1 MKHLSDVMKRSELT
15 VVLVMHLGNTLQTGL
30 DASDGRTA
38 LRVSYHA
45 PQLSRNSDPKEHKGR
60 NSG

>member
-15 VVLVMHLGNTLQTGL
+15 VVLVMHLGNTLQTGQ
-30 DASDGRTA
+30 DTPDGRIA

-45 PQLSRNSDPKEHKGR
+45 PQLSRNSQTKEHKGR